1 MNKVCFIQCHYTD
14 KLFLFEK
21 SQNPISK
28 LKKSKIFDKIILGVA
43 DITENHEVFDKYTEL
58 YNIDIF
64 YGESLDI
71 VDRMVK
77 VCEKY
82 EAQIL
87 ARILVNW
94 NYLDV
99 NLIKNMILYAESVP
113 DFDYCMVPFDFDIK
127 FGCDLHSKSG
137 LLKLKSILSDDTS
150 KELQDK
156 YSFRPWGFLES
167 DPRFN
172 SIIYSSV
179 PEYSNEKF
187 YSLRK
192 ELLNNVPV
200 AWDFGSVF
208 YYHEY
213 EVAKEYLS
221 SDDVVLDISCG
232 QGNGSAVLAKNCSK
246 VYAFDVEKEFLEKG
260 KKVYGENFD
269 NIEFLLGEPEK
280 PLPLDNSSI
289 SFAVSIHTMEHV
301 KDDGSFLNELKRVLK
316 KDGLLYLE
324 VPVRLKKPFSGNSEP
339 LLPHTDSFSGHYREY
354 SPDSFIKLVSSYFDI
369 IELKGVSRGEYVSI
383 ENTRNA
389 VMALLKNR

>member
-1 MNKVCFIQCHYTD
+1 MNKVCFIQCHFTD
-14 KLFLFEK
+14 EFFLLEK
-21 SQNPISK
+21 FRNPILK
-28 LKKSKIFDKIILGVA
+28 LKESRIFDKIVLGVA
-43 DITENHEVFDKYTEL
+43 DIAENHEVFDKYAEL
-58 YNIDIF
+58 YDIDVF

-71 VDRMVK
+71 VDRMIK

-82 EAQIL
+82 DAQIL
-87 ARILVNW
+87 SRILINW

-99 NLIKNMILYAESVP
+99 TLIKNMISHAESVS

-137 LLKLKSILSDDTS
+137 LLKLKSILNANTD
-150 KELQDK
+150 KKLQDK
-156 YSFRPWGFLES
+156 YNFRPWSFLES
-167 DPRFN
+167 DSRFN
-172 SIIYSSV
+172 SIIVPSV

-192 ELLNNVPV
+192 ELIDNAPV

-213 EVAKEYLS
+213 EAAKEYLS

-232 QGNGSAVLAKNCSK
+232 QGNGSVVLAKHCSK
-246 VYAFDVEKEFLEKG
+246 VYAFDVEKEFIEKG
-260 KKVYGENFD
+260 EKVYGEKFD
-269 NIEFLLGEPEK
+269 NVDFLLGEPEK
-280 PLPLDNSSI
+280 PLPLDDNSI

-301 KDDGSFLNELKRVLK
+301 EDDRLFLSELKRVLK

-324 VPVRLKKPFSGNSEP
+324 VPVRIKKPFSGNSEP
-339 LLPHTDSFSGHYREY
+339 LLPHTDNFAGHYREY
-354 SPDSFIKLVSSYFDI
+354 SPNSFIELVSSCFNI
-369 IELKGVSRGEYVSI
+369 LELKGVSRGEYVPI

-389 VMALLKNR
+389 VMALLQNQ